1 MLHFTLV
8 MENTVVVA
16 TASEMED
23 DGIKGYGSVWNATI
37 FDTLTGKTVKKD
49 FTQTEM
55 GAILALAIGGEEYA
69 FIPALYEIA
78 EPAMKDIPTEC
89 RLIP

>member
-16 TASEMED
+16 TVPEMEN
-23 DGIKGYGSVWNATI
+23 GYGSVWDASI
-37 FDTLTGKTVKKD
+37 FDSVTGKTVKKS
-49 FTQTEM
+49 FSAVEM
-55 GAILALAIGGEEYA
+55 GAILALAVGGEEYS
-69 FIPALYEIA
+69 FTKELYEIA
-78 EPAMKDIPTEC
+78 EPAMKDIPKEC